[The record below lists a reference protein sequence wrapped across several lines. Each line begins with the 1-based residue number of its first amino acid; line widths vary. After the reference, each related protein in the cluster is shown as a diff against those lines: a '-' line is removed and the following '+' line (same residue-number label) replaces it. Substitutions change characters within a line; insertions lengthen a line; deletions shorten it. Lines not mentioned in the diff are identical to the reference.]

1 MKTQVTIYDIARHL
15 NISKSTVSRALT
27 GHPNINSE
35 TRRSVL
41 DLAEKMDYQRNTLS
55 ISLIKNKTYTI
66 GVLVPEFST
75 SFYPQVVAEVQRVAA
90 EAGYN
95 IVISLSNDCYET
107 EVANAAMLLSRK
119 VDGLLVSLSNQ
130 TQNFDHLKKF
140 QRRGIPVV
148 LLNSVCNELLMPRVM
163 VNDYD
168 ASFKAV
174 EYLIRSGKQR
184 ISHLAGPGTSAVNQ
198 RRLSGYLDALK
209 KNGLP
214 VREELIIPY
223 DLKLNK
229 VKIYVRYLLN
239 LPQAADAIFAV
250 NDPSAIEAIKAI
262 KSLGLRVPEDMAVI
276 GFGNN
281 YGAECTEPGLTTLNH
296 PVAEM
301 GRSAINLLLQM
312 VQDDASKWRAIT
324 KSLEAQLI
332 VRGSA

>member
-35 TRRSVL
+35 TRKSVL
-41 DLAEKMDYQRNTLS
+41 ELAEKMDYQRNALS

-75 SFYPQVVAEVQRVAA
+75 SFYPQVVAEAQRVAA

-95 IVISLSNDCYET
+95 ILISLSNDSYET
-107 EVANAAMLLSRK
+107 EVTNADMLLSRK
-119 VDGLLVSLSNQ
+119 VDGLLISLSSQ

-148 LLNSVCNELLMPRVM
+148 LLNSICNELLMPRVM

-168 ASFKAV
+168 ASFTAV
-174 EYLIRSGKQR
+174 EHLIKSGKRR
-184 ISHLAGPGTSAVNQ
+184 IAHLAGPGTSTVNQ

-209 KNGLP
+209 KNDLP
-214 VREELIIPY
+214 VFEELIIPF
-223 DLKLNK
+223 DLNLNK
-229 VKIYVRYLLN
+229 VKIYMKYLVN
-239 LPQAADAIFAV
+239 LEQPADAIFAV
-250 NDPSAIEAIKAI
+250 NDPAAIEAIKAI
-262 KSLGLRVPEDMAVI
+262 KKMGLRIPEDMAVI

-281 YGAECTEPGLTTLNH
+281 YGADCTEPALTTLNH
-296 PVAEM
+296 PVVEIGKSGM
-301 GRSAINLLLQM
+301 SLLLQM
-312 VQDDASKWRAIT
+312 LKEDTSRWRAIT
-324 KSLEAQLI
+324 KSLDAELV